1 MTCHTSL
8 RRNQRSQSLKRI
20 FDTAWERFNVI
31 VSVVSDANARAIAVL
46 FYFTI
51 LAPFGLIA
59 LLFSDPFR
67 ENAKPQWVNR
77 DPVPTDL
84 DSAKRQ
90 G

>member
-1 MTCHTSL
+1 
-8 RRNQRSQSLKRI
+8 LKRI
-20 FDTAWERFNVI
+20 FDTAWKRFNVI

-51 LAPFGLIA
+51 LAPFGLIS
-59 LLFSDPFR
+59 LFFSDPFR
-67 ENAKPQWVNR
+67 EKAKPQWFSR
-77 DPVPTDL
+77 EPVPTDI